1 MSEKRHSSS
10 HRSKSERMR
19 ESLNR
24 SSFRGTDGEYDS
36 AGWPTP
42 ERAPRTA
49 RADSCGPSQGAIPCH
64 EGSSQPYVAIADF
77 NQDLP
82 GEVHVASAGPVAA
95 PDQATTSKGQQSG
108 PRVGGRDGEA
118 ESNSLV
124 HGAGY
129 GGYVPTRTNSSLV
142 ADEEAAARL
151 EWCYQK
157 LLRQS
162 SRTHSHGDMGG
173 RPKGSGVQ
181 GQPPRSFLDDR
192 PGESQSATVYN
203 NMQTLMERMG
213 QQLAASTTAMA
224 SMKAAHESSSGSGE
238 YIFSLL

>member
-1 MSEKRHSSS
+1 MSEKRHRSSS
-10 HRSKSERMR
+10 HRSRSERM
-19 ESLNR
+19 ESDLNR
-24 SSFRGTDGEYDS
+24 TSFRGTEDS

-64 EGSSQPYVAIADF
+64 EGSSQPQGAIPDI
-77 NQDLP
+77 NQGP
-82 GEVHVASAGPVAA
+82 PTEVHVASAGPVAA
-95 PDQATTSKGQQSG
+95 QAQASTSTGQQSG
-108 PRVGGRDGEA
+108 SRVGERDGEA
-118 ESNSLV
+118 ENGLV

-129 GGYVPTRTNSSLV
+129 GGFVPTRNNSSLV

-157 LLRQS
+157 LQRQS

-173 RPKGSGVQ
+173 RPCSGAQ
-181 GQPPRSFLDDR
+181 GKPPRTFLDDR

-203 NMQTLMERMG
+203 SMQTLMERMG
-213 QQLAASTTAMA
+213 QQLAASTSAMA
-224 SMKAAHESSSGSGE
+224 SMKAAHDLSSGSGE
-238 YIFSLL
+238 YIFSIL